1 MSAVQPRIILV
12 KHTEKGYGGQHMKK
26 VTAFVGSARKKHTY
40 NAVRQFLDHLQSLGD
55 VEYEIVPLSDLR
67 LGTCR
72 GCKVCFAKGEEFCPL
87 KDDRDMLIDKIMA
100 SDGVVFASPN
110 YSFQVSAITKI
121 FLDRLGFA
129 FHRPR
134 FFGKTF
140 TSIVAQGIYGGNKI
154 VKYLDF
160 VGYALGFNT
169 VKGSCF
175 TALQPMTEKE
185 KQKIDRAL
193 ARQSRRFYE
202 RLVKPAY
209 PVPTLFKLMAF
220 RMGRTSVRLELNDS
234 SRDYAYYKEKGWFES
249 DYFYPTHLGAL
260 RRAAGRLFDLI
271 QTKRTK
277 NRHS

>member
-1 MSAVQPRIILV
+1 
-12 KHTEKGYGGQHMKK
+12 MKR
-26 VTAFVGSARKKHTY
+26 VTAFIGGARKKSTY
-40 NAVRQFLDHLQSLGD
+40 NAVCQFLKNLQSLGD
-55 VEYEIVPLSDLR
+55 IEYEIVTLSDYR
-67 LGTCR
+67 LGICR
-72 GCKVCFAKGEEFCPL
+72 GCQLCFEKGEEFCPL
-87 KDDRDMLIDKIMA
+87 KDDRDVLIEKIVA

-110 YSFQVSAITKI
+110 YSFQVSAIMKI
-121 FLDRLGFA
+121 FLDRLGFV

-154 VKYLDF
+154 VRYLDF
-160 VGYALGFNT
+160 VGNGLGFNT

-175 TALQPMTEKE
+175 TALDPMTEKE

-193 ARQSRRFYE
+193 ARQSRRFHE

-209 PVPTLFKLMAF
+209 PVPTLLKLMAF
-220 RMGRTSVRLELNDS
+220 RMAKTSVRLELDDS

-249 DYFYPTHLGAL
+249 DYFYPTRLGAL
-260 RRAAGRLFDLI
+260 RRVAGRLFDTI
-271 QTKRTK
+271 QTKRTR